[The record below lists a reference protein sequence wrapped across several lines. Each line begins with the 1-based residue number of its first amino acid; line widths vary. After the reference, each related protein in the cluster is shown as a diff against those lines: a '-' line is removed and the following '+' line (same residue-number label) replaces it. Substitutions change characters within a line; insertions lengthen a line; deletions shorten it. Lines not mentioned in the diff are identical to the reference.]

1 MSRPGK
7 FENLPSEVTI
17 LKTNAAAKKG
27 PGAYGQSDTETVW
40 PKPEFVSVIASRL
53 EQRMMDGWLCRWQ
66 KLHRLSS
73 VGLARKFEVTHPG

>member
-1 MSRPGK
+1 MSKPGK

-40 PKPEFVSVIASRL
+40 PKPEFVSVIASGR
-53 EQRMMDGWLCRWQ
+53 G
-66 KLHRLSS
+66 
-73 VGLARKFEVTHPG
+73 